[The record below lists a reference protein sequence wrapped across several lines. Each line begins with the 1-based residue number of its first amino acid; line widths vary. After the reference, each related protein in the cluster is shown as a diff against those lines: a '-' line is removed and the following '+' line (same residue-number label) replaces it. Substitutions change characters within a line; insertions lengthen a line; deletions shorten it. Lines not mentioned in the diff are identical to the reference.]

1 MKRWFWAAAAVGIG
15 ALMLLLAYTSGPMRA
30 QEAEATM
37 TPTELYAGKVN
48 APEFPE
54 GMDWINVEAP
64 LTMAGLRGKVVLLDF
79 WTYGCINCIHIIP
92 DLKRLEAEFAS
103 ELVVIGVHSAK
114 FANEGSTDNI
124 RYIVQRYGVE
134 HPVVNDKDFVIWQTY
149 AVRAWPTVMVINPV
163 GRVLGYYAGE
173 GVYEALQPILKEMI
187 TAFDQKG
194 QVDRSPLQF
203 APESAKSPDTPLVF
217 PGKVLADGPGN
228 RLFIADTNHHRVI
241 VADLTTYEVKA
252 VIGGKESGFQ
262 DGNYQTA
269 RFNWVHG
276 MALNQ
281 SGDVLYVADT
291 GNHLIRAVD
300 LTSQTVIT
308 IAGTGVQNQDWE
320 ARTKTGPALTM
331 ALNSPWDVTY
341 HQGMV
346 YIAMAGPHQLWALD
360 IAKGELRPH
369 SGSGHEGIVDGT
381 HAEAQLAQP
390 SGIINDGTVL
400 YFADA
405 ESSSI
410 RRADIDPTGEVT
422 TIVGLGLFEFGDIDG
437 VGDEAR
443 LQHAL
448 GLTLAPDGKLYVAD
462 TYNSKIK
469 VIDPQTRE
477 SLTFAGGKAGLRDG
491 AEAQFYEPGGIS
503 YANGKLYV
511 ADTNNHAIRVIDL
524 TTRETSTVQFPNLEA
539 LNPVTD
545 APGEFFGEVLRLD
558 PVQAAPGAGKLTLES
573 VLPEGY
579 KMNDQAPFTLR
590 VYNNTA
596 ILEAK
601 AEDNNLRI
609 VAPEAPV
616 SMPISLKEGSAE
628 ITFDAA
634 IFYCESVNES
644 LCFPSNVRF
653 VIPLTVIEG
662 AGHEI
667 RVRYTIVPPNLPKN
681 TLDGQ

>member
-1 MKRWFWAAAAVGIG
+1 
-15 ALMLLLAYTSGPMRA
+15 
-30 QEAEATM
+30 M
-37 TPTELYAGKVN
+37 TPTELYVGKVN

-134 HPVVNDKDFVIWQTY
+134 HPVVNDKDFIIWQTY
-149 AVRAWPTVMVINPV
+149 GVRAWPTVMVINPV
-163 GRVLGYYAGE
+163 GRVLGYVSGE
-173 GVYEALQPILKEMI
+173 GVYDALQPILKDMI
-187 TAFDQKG
+187 AEFDQKG
-194 QVDRSPLQF
+194 QVDRSPLTF
-203 APESAKSPDTPLVF
+203 APERAKHPDTPLAF
-217 PGKVLADGPGN
+217 PGKTLADASGN

-252 VIGGKESGFQ
+252 VIGGKESGFV
-262 DGNYQTA
+262 DGDYRTA

-308 IAGTGVQNQDWE
+308 IAGTGIQNQDWE
-320 ARTKTGPALTM
+320 ARTKTGAALTM
-331 ALNSPWDVTY
+331 ALNSPWDVSY
-341 HQGMV
+341 HQGIL

-369 SGSGHEGIVDGT
+369 SGSGREGIIDGA

-410 RRADIDPTGEVT
+410 RRADIDPAGKVS

-437 VGDEAR
+437 VGDEVR

-477 SLTFAGGKAGLRDG
+477 SRTFAGGKAGLRDG
-491 AEAQFYEPGGIS
+491 ADAQFYEPGGIS
-503 YANGKLYV
+503 YAKSKLYV
-511 ADTNNHAIRVIDL
+511 ADTNNHTIRVIDL
-524 TTRETSTVQFPNLEA
+524 TTREVSTVQFPNLEA
-539 LNPVTD
+539 LNPAKD
-545 APGEFFGEVLRLD
+545 APGEFYGEVLHLD
-558 PVQAAPGAGKLTLES
+558 PAQAGPGAGTLTLEAI
-573 VLPEGY
+573 LPEGY
-579 KMNDQAPFTLR
+579 KMNGQAPFTLR
-590 VYNNTA
+590 VYNNTS
-596 ILEAK
+596 ILEVS

-609 VAPEAPV
+609 VAPEGPV
-616 SMPISLKEGSAE
+616 SMPVTLKEGSAE

-634 IFYCESVNES
+634 IFYCEAVNES
-644 LCFPSNVRF
+644 LCFPANVRF
-653 VIPLTVIEG
+653 VLPLTVTGG
-662 AGHEI
+662 AGAEI

-681 TLDGQ
+681 TIGGQ